1 MRKRPASPFTAFASS
16 RSEGQVFW
24 EVTAMPSAASR
35 WAPRTLGSSPT
46 WTMQPGSWKEAESRP
61 RGRWYF
67 MLRENTRSPA
77 AASAETMVSP
87 A

>member
-1 MRKRPASPFTAFASS
+1 
-16 RSEGQVFW
+16 
-24 EVTAMPSAASR
+24 MPGDTSR
-35 WAPRTLGSSPT
+35 WAARTFGSSPAC
-46 WTMQPGSWKEAESRP
+46 TMQPGSWKEAVSRP

-77 AASAETMVSP
+77 AASADTIVSP